1 MDSQVCFSVL
11 ALQPKYQQLAKNLA
25 ADVAKFSPGTTLV
38 VGTDNPDA
46 FRDCANVL
54 AFKLK
59 KKGVLHC
66 YHDKRFVIAKALQQF
81 KVVIQIDADT
91 QLIGPLPD
99 SVDLSAGI
107 SGSYLANMVAHSE
120 KYNPARLGHLKK
132 LAHKLDLD
140 PNSIAFVGEALFAI
154 SASDQQATEFI
165 YQWDRLARYLELHGL
180 HSGEGNAIGLAAAK
194 SGLAIT
200 APAWVDAINQASKH
214 LDVSRPAQPIDL
226 LEDGAGA
233 KPENS
238 APKNSAP
245 KNPVLDKLMRRLS
258 YHYRLN
264 QSRLIALKNVSF
276 YYR

>member
-1 MDSQVCFSVL
+1 MDPQVCFSVL

-25 ADVAKFSPGTTLV
+25 ADVAKFSPDTPLV
-38 VGTDNPDA
+38 IGTDNPEA

-66 YHDKRFVIAKALQQF
+66 YHDKRFVIARALQQF

-91 QLIGPLPD
+91 QLMGPLPD
-99 SVDLSAGI
+99 SIDQSPGI

-120 KYNPARLGHLKK
+120 KYNPVRLGHLRK

-140 PNSIAFVGEALFAI
+140 PQGITFVGEALFAI
-154 SASDQQATEFI
+154 SASDEQASEFF
-165 YQWDRLARYLELHGL
+165 YQWDRLARYLELNGL

-194 SGLAIT
+194 ANLTIT
-200 APAWVDAINQASKH
+200 APDWVDAINQASKH
-214 LDVSRPAQPIDL
+214 LDASRPAQPIDT
-226 LEDGAGA
+226 
-233 KPENS
+233 
-238 APKNSAP
+238 
-245 KNPVLDKLMRRLS
+245 LDQVPNTRPNHPALDQLKRRLS